1 MTQTQ
6 RAIWHTQKSTL
17 MSRIHPV
24 LEAYKKASNHNKD
37 AGIYVRNAD
46 SWIIEYCTQMI
57 ERKRLYA
64 FLIKVASEFIVNTR
78 TAQSQHMHGTVKE
91 HLQSPLGPKR
101 QYQ

>member
-6 RAIWHTQKSTL
+6 RTIQHTQRSTL

-24 LEAYKKASNHNKD
+24 LEAYKKLRIAIKIL
-37 AGIYVRNAD
+37 GIYVRNAD